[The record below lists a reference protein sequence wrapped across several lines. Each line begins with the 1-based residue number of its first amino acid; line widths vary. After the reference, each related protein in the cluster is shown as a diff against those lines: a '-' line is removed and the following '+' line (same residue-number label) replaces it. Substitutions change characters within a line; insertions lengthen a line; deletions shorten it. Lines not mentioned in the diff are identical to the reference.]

1 MINEY
6 PIFIISYNRAKNHT
20 TAKWLAKYGVKHFM
34 IIHKEQL
41 SDYKAYQT
49 DEMKLYTTF
58 IIFDDNYKLK
68 YETCDDIPHSIKN
81 AGSGAERNFAWD
93 YSIKLGAKAHWLMDD
108 NMSFFHI
115 IGKSTNGIYKRQRCT
130 KEDFIEKWHKAEHFF
145 NKYENLLMIELA
157 QNDFFFNLH
166 KLTYALNTRCFSCN
180 LIWNDMPIRWRGRYN
195 EDVILSTDI
204 MVAGY
209 CIASYIGGVRKSKQ
223 STREATGGNHAII
236 KGDVNSL
243 YQDGFDYKYS
253 SEAKTNLLLKVY
265 PKYYRKV
272 VKYGRIHHE
281 YNRVALKEITL
292 TKLIKAKQYGEKN
305 INLKDFGKIKHYPI
319 PKEDI

>member
-1 MINEY
+1 MINQY
-6 PIFIISYNRAKNHT
+6 PIFVISYNRAKTHT
-20 TAKWLAKYGVKHFM
+20 TAKWLAKYEINHFM
-34 IIHKEQL
+34 VVHKEQL
-41 SDYKAYQT
+41 NEYKKYQT
-49 DEMKLYTTF
+49 KEMTKYTTF
-58 IIFDDNYKLK
+58 LEFDDEYKLK
-68 YETCDDIPHSIKN
+68 YETCDNIPHSIKN

-108 NMSFFHI
+108 NMSFAHI
-115 IGKSTNGIYKRQRCT
+115 VGKSSNGVYKRKKCT
-130 KEDFIEKWHKAEHFF
+130 KEDFREKWHKAEHFF

-157 QNDFFFNLH
+157 QNDFFFELH

-223 STREATGGNHAII
+223 STREATGGNHAIK

-243 YQDGFDYKYS
+243 YADGFDYKYS
-253 SEAKTNLLLKVY
+253 SVDKTNLLLKVY
-265 PKYYRKV
+265 PEYYRKV
-272 VKYGRIHHE
+272 IKYGRVHHE
-281 YNRVALKEITL
+281 YKRKELKKMNGNL
-292 TKLIKAKQYGEKN
+292 KLIPAKNYGLKN
-305 INLKDFGKIKHYPI
+305 IKNIDFARIKHYAI
-319 PKEDI
+319 PK